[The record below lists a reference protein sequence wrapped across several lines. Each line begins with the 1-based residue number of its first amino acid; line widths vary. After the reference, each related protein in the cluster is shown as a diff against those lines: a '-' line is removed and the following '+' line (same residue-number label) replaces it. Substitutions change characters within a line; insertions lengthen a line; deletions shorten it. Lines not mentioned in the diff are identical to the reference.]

1 MRKSLAQA
9 LRPSSKRSCPRPI
22 CVLTDM
28 RRETTPRQVLVHSC
42 QLSMSSCSKVPD
54 GLKPRTPVRRSAS
67 LMYGGAALSV
77 YTHDHTS
84 VLSGPRGCQTRKV
97 REVARSIEKLGKVV
111 PTIGLIRAER
121 GPRRF
126 STSGR
131 ISFSYSRIA
140 VTGGSATSVVPK
152 QIRTWPFP
160 GDTRLPLGC
169 GLVAAPK
176 LKFALTA
183 ERWLH
188 CTW

>member
-1 MRKSLAQA
+1 MRKSLTKA
-9 LRPSSKRSCPRPI
+9 LSSSSNRSCPKPI

-131 ISFSYSRIA
+131 ISFSYSRISGI
-140 VTGGSATSVVPK
+140 GGSATSFGPK
-152 QIRTWPFP
+152 QIRTWPLP
-160 GDTRLPLGC
+160 GDTKLPVVS
-169 GLVAAPK
+169 GLAAAPELK
-176 LKFALTA
+176 LVLTA